1 MSVSPEIAAAI
12 GWSPGKVI
20 SGRYRIKRLI
30 GAGGMGVVA
39 VADDLLL
46 RKPVAMKAL
55 LPEVSANPDYV
66 ERFQKE
72 VALAHSVTHP
82 NIARTYDLGEDDG
95 VHFFTMEYLRG
106 QPLDK
111 RLESGERLPAN
122 QVRELGIR
130 MLMALQ
136 SAHEA
141 GVIHRDLKPANL
153 MLVDD
158 DRQVVVLD
166 FGISGVV
173 HNGDAPDD
181 QEEEPTTESALAS
194 QVLAPGYVSK
204 AMKQADWAVTSAGMG
219 SPPYMSPEQWTKK
232 PSGPTSD
239 LYSIGAILF
248 QCLTGRPVFSGDSLF
263 YYMSAHLQEEPVR
276 CRSLVPEVPAYLDN
290 AIAKS
295 LSKVPNDRFQ
305 SAREMAGAIT
315 PRIGL
320 PHWVGAA
327 MRAAVLGVVFALLG
341 WAVVVFQ
348 ESVIIHEMRPAVQ
361 RLAELV
367 ALDLEPEELDSIGG
381 YEDAQSPLFIAI
393 QHKLQQVMA
402 ANPDVKYLYVFRR
415 LGAPGMWEFVVDADP
430 ILEDQNGDGIVDASD
445 REDDAEAGGYPGEL
459 YDGSQYEALTA
470 TLDELIPQADA
481 DFAYDGWGITLS
493 GYAPVG
499 DNSGPGGYVVGV
511 DSDNAGLV
519 SFRKFVLVVCLSS
532 WLVLVGLFRFVEI
545 RRVRR
550 EAVQVL

>member
-1 MSVSPEIAAAI
+1 MSVSPEITAAI
-12 GWSPGKVI
+12 GWTPGKVI
-20 SGRYRIKRLI
+20 AGRYQIKRLI

-46 RKPVAMKAL
+46 RKPVAIKAL
-55 LPEVSANPDYV
+55 LPEVSANPEYV

-82 NIARTYDLGEDDG
+82 NIARTFDLGEADG

-111 RLESGERLPAN
+111 RLESGVRLPPN
-122 QVRELGIR
+122 QVRELGVR

-141 GVIHRDLKPANL
+141 GVIHRDLKPANI

-158 DRQVVVLD
+158 DRQIVVLD

-173 HNGDAPDD
+173 HDSENSDEA
-181 QEEEPTTESALAS
+181 EEEPQTESALAS

-204 AMKQADWAVTSAGMG
+204 AMKQSDWAVTSAGMG

-232 PSGPTSD
+232 PAGPTSD

-263 YYMSAHLQEEPVR
+263 YYMSAHLQEEPPR
-276 CRSLVPEVPAYLDN
+276 CRSVVPEVPADLDS
-290 AIAKS
+290 AVAKA
-295 LSKVPNDRFQ
+295 LSKVSGDRFQ
-305 SAREMAGAIT
+305 SAQEMATAIT
-315 PRIGL
+315 RRVGL
-320 PHWVGAA
+320 PHWVGVTI
-327 MRAAVLGVVFALLG
+327 RAAVLALVLAVVG

-348 ESVIIHEMRPAVQ
+348 ERVIINEMRPAVQ

-367 ALDLEPEELDSIGG
+367 ALDLDPDHLDTIGG
-381 YEDAQSPLFIAI
+381 YEDVQSPVFADI
-393 QHKLQQVMA
+393 QHQLQQVMA
-402 ANPDVKYLYVFRR
+402 ANQDIKYLYVFRR
-415 LGAPGMWEFVVDADP
+415 LDAPGMWEFVVDADP
-430 ILEDQNGDGIVDASD
+430 VLTDVNEDGVVDATD
-445 REDDAEAGGYPGEL
+445 READSEAGGYPGEL
-459 YDGSQYEALTA
+459 YDGSEYTALTA
-470 TLDELIPQADA
+470 TLDELVPQADP
-481 DFAYDGWGITLS
+481 DFAYDGWGISLS

-499 DNSGPGGYVVGV
+499 LNTGPGGYVVGV

-550 EAVQVL
+550 EAA